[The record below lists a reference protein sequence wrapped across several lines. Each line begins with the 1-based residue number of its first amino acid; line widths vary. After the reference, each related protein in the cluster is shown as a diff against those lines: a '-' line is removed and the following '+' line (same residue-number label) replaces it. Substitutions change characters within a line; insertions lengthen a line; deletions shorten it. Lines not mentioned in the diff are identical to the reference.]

1 MIDGIQFKMRKEF
14 DFSFLELIWK
24 VYKVFDDQDSGNVCF
39 GIESKEGKKIVKLLI
54 VF

>member
-24 VYKVFDDQDSGNVCF
+24 VYKVFDDQDSGNISF
-39 GIESKEGKKIVKLLI
+39 GIGEKFVKFLI